1 MFLVS
6 FGILV
11 FYKSLREKNSFKVKE
26 STLWDDLDDV
36 VMFNQIKE
44 MTKSEFL

>member
-1 MFLVS
+1 MFLIS

-11 FYKSLREKNSFKVKE
+11 FSRSLRENNNFMVKE

-36 VMFNQIKE
+36 VMVNQIKE